1 VDVHLPDGFKEVRVR
16 QRATVDGLEPAL
28 GHDVKHGLLGRLV
41 VGRHEHLY
49 RGAALPGLGGQ
60 QLREDRVVGLHDF
73 GLRRELLDLLG
84 RRGRMLDEQA
94 SGSVSPSISPG
105 GNLRGRPKIDAE
117 VRDLARVHTA
127 DAINTLATIMR
138 DEKEPAS
145 ARVTAASLI
154 LDRGIERPR
163 R

>member
-1 VDVHLPDGFKEVRVR
+1 MP
-16 QRATVDGLEPAL
+16 
-28 GHDVKHGLLGRLV
+28 
-41 VGRHEHLY
+41 
-49 RGAALPGLGGQ
+49 
-60 QLREDRVVGLHDF
+60 
-73 GLRRELLDLLG
+73 
-84 RRGRMLDEQA
+84 DEQA

-145 ARVTAASLI
+145 ARVTAAFLI
-154 LDRGIERPR
+154 LDRGHGKAPQVIGSENYDIMTD
-163 R
+163 